1 MYPVSK
7 KILVAARS
15 RSAATWTPRSTLKKP
30 HLHDSQPQSN
40 AGSGSSRVRGCL
52 HEGPMLCIR
61 RAVHIAREGLVAAE
75 LSSCNEED
83 VLQAQGRFLAVQ
95 Q

>member
-1 MYPVSK
+1 
-7 KILVAARS
+7 
-15 RSAATWTPRSTLKKP
+15 
-30 HLHDSQPQSN
+30 
-40 AGSGSSRVRGCL
+40 
-52 HEGPMLCIR
+52 MLCIR